1 MAGARPFKIW
11 NLDRTIKKGVVASSL
26 QDLIEKGK
34 DKLGLQSTEDLRVV
48 LADDGTEVDDEDY
61 FVFLPHNSTL
71 MILHKTQTWRPEG
84 AGIETGHDE
93 PDFIGEGVDISERT
107 KETIAG
113 LQKNITRIITL
124 SNDDLQLIVD
134 LPVSHLAHLLQD
146 TENYAKT
153 VQEACQ
159 RHLDE
164 RSQTTQA
171 LDLLQLYHNAR
182 QNSPFI
188 GETDDT
194 KRQKLSNT

>member
-11 NLDRTIKKGVVASSL
+11 NQDRSVKKGIVASSL
-26 QDLIEKGK
+26 QELVQKGK
-34 DKLGLQSTEDLRVV
+34 DKLGITSTDGLRVV
-48 LADDGTEVDDEDY
+48 IAEDGTEVDDEDY

-71 MILHKTQTWRPEG
+71 MILPKGQMWRPEG
-84 AGIETGHDE
+84 IGEVSGHDE
-93 PDFIGEGVDISERT
+93 PDFIGGGTEISERS
-107 KETIAG
+107 KEMIAG

-124 SNDDLQLIVD
+124 SNEDLQLIVD
-134 LPVSHLAHLLQD
+134 LAIGHLAHLLQD

-188 GETDDT
+188 GDDET
-194 KRQKLSNT
+194 KRQKLANT